1 MIVASLLL
9 ALPFL
14 DRPVSIETNGDSVA
28 ALANQLSEKT
38 GAKIKAGP
46 SVRKQIVVVQV
57 REKPLKQFL
66 DKVGQ
71 ALGATWTEQ
80 AGEITIHRTD
90 AQEKGQIATELKA
103 KIDALKEWRDAPQPR
118 PMSEEEARSLVIR
131 AEATTRDY
139 YLQRNQEKHYK
150 EMAALIR
157 QSPGNRAAQMVR
169 AGLDIDAIATVG
181 NGRRLTFSSQP
192 NRLQLPLKAAEKAID
207 QYFREIDMMRAASE
221 ASLARVP
228 LSETTLDVRKWP
240 DCVRSRPDRVL
251 VAAYRLP
258 KTPQILIR
266 TYFVKGK
273 LIVGWI
279 SDSID
284 PITVPKEPLPKV
296 DFKVDDEVARRS
308 VAMARLA
315 WTSLDRPLYEKHVEP
330 ASWVLGPLLRAYAD
344 ARQKDLVACVPDAA
358 IDSSLTQNVDKQ
370 AMPALERLTRPYM
383 AWREDGD
390 TICFEPDR
398 PHEQRS
404 LAMDREAFWRLSDSF
419 LKAGKP
425 SLTEA
430 AEYLAQGPV
439 EPTCSNLQTRMTLMT
454 TGVAWDFSF
463 WGTAPVLRFWGSL
476 PPKLRDGTILMSQ
489 VNGTARKAL
498 NEWVF
503 GTNLGLQALEI
514 DENDPEDG
522 SSIARLEASERL
534 PNGFPDDMLL
544 TSKIDSIDVVWQ
556 QSGEAQWPSR
566 LEDVY
571 NLLDPT
577 YQERG
582 PVALGKQRV
591 LKMEFSDRRSMRLQI
606 DEPTGIEGLKWGKVG
621 DLPADILTKL
631 KAYAAKA
638 KASETPKIKSTPP
651 PAPTL
656 L

>member
-28 ALANQLSEKT
+28 ALADQLSEKT

-46 SVRKQIVVVQV
+46 SVRKQIMVVQV

-66 DKVGQ
+66 DQVGQ

-80 AGEITIHRTD
+80 AGEITIYRTD

-103 KIDALKEWRDAPQPR
+103 KIDALERWRDAPQPR
-118 PMSEEEARSLVIR
+118 PMSKEEARSLVIR

-139 YLQRNQEKHYK
+139 YLQHNQEKHYK
-150 EMAALIR
+150 EMAALIL

-192 NRLQLPLKAAEKAID
+192 NRLQLPLKAGERAID

-221 ASLARVP
+221 ASLERVP

-240 DCVRSRPDRVL
+240 DSVRSRPDRVL

-284 PITVPKEPLPKV
+284 PVAVPKEPLPKV
-296 DFKVDDEVARRS
+296 DFKVADDVARRS
-308 VAMARLA
+308 VAMTRLA
-315 WTSLDRPLYEKHVEP
+315 WTSVDRPLYEKHVEP
-330 ASWVLGPLLRAYAD
+330 ASWVLGPLLRGYAE
-344 ARQKDLVACVPDAA
+344 ARKKDLVACVPDAA
-358 IDSSLTQNVDKQ
+358 IDSSLIQNIDKH
-370 AMPALERLTRPYM
+370 AMPTLERLTRAYM
-383 AWREDGD
+383 VWREDGD
-390 TICFEPDR
+390 TVYFKPDR
-398 PHEQRS
+398 PHEQRVV
-404 LAMDREAFWRLSDSF
+404 AMDREAFWRLSDSF

-425 SLTEA
+425 SFTAA

-476 PPKLRDGTILMSQ
+476 PPKQREGTILMSQ

-503 GTNLGLQALEI
+503 GTNLGLQALDI

-522 SSIARLEASERL
+522 GSIARLEASERL

-566 LEDVY
+566 LEDAY

-577 YQERG
+577 YQDRG
-582 PVALGKQRV
+582 PVALGTQRV

-606 DEPTGIEGLKWGKVG
+606 DEPTGGEGLTWGKIG
-621 DLPADILTKL
+621 DLPGDILAKL